1 MQPMYSFNGEL
12 WLYDGDAAWY
22 FITLPTGISK
32 EIKMV
37 APARRGF
44 GSLRVAAKIG
54 SASWKTSIFP
64 DSKSGSY
71 LLPVKKEIRA
81 KNNLA
86 AGDSAKVV
94 ISLIDL

>member
-1 MQPMYSFNGEL
+1 MYSFNGEL

-22 FITLPTGISK
+22 FITLPAGISK

-54 SASWKTSIFP
+54 TATGKHLFSRIPKAAPIFCLSKKKYAPKTTWRLAIAP
-64 DSKSGSY
+64 KSF
-71 LLPVKKEIRA
+71 
-81 KNNLA
+81 
-86 AGDSAKVV
+86 
-94 ISLIDL
+94 